1 MSIHAEGYLEPF
13 EIGILAGTIPERIY
27 HTWVADNQPD
37 EKLLWSINHGL
48 MQTLSFNP
56 TPQAI
61 LPALEVIANR
71 SFFFDKPIEGMSDEG
86 KIPEARYGAHTSETM
101 KQLGSW
107 IGTSPKK
114 LQHLFTGYTGTMGGY
129 VLSLA
134 DIVTRATVDAP
145 TQAAWG
151 PEDYVLIK
159 SFYRGSRPRSTQY
172 HTDFYDRMN
181 EVSELHRTYRA
192 WIKEGRTE
200 DARRLRRENKDK
212 LRFRSALSRAKKQLS
227 TINNQKK
234 RV

>member
-86 KIPEARYGAHTSETM
+86 KTPEARYGAHTSETM

-114 LQHLFTGYTGTMGGY
+114 LQHLFTGYTGTMVGY

-134 DIVTRATVDAP
+134 DIVTRATLDAP

-200 DARRLRRENKDK
+200 DARRLRRENQDK